1 MAPLAALMEQVSHHS
16 DEVSIEDVQAATLIA
31 TELIDYASDNSHIRR
46 QTLVSSI
53 NKTLLEVAPNFF
65 GPDFSR
71 WAKDHLDQVKS
82 LKAGTL
88 PVRHNIPQGTN
99 RQGPVFRRGLPLG
112 WGLAKGMGGDPTPF
126 NQKRH
131 SGERNPNQN

>member
-53 NKTLLEVAPNFF
+53 NKTLPEVAPNFF

-71 WAKDHLDQVKS
+71 RAKDHLDQV
-82 LKAGTL
+82 
-88 PVRHNIPQGTN
+88 QGRYSSSET
-99 RQGPVFRRGLPLG
+99 QHP
-112 WGLAKGMGGDPTPF
+112 
-126 NQKRH
+126 
-131 SGERNPNQN
+131 SGY